1 MNTKKWEGY
10 TIEYFDV
17 LPSTSAYI
25 KEKRGEKK
33 NYIVTAERQTQG
45 MGTKGRSF
53 SSMPGGVYLSML
65 TFYEN
70 FPAKEAFKIMANC
83 AVSVCETLSF
93 YGLKPKIKWPNDVYV
108 QDKKISGILI
118 ENVFSGGNIS
128 SSVVGVGLNVYN
140 PLSSELSAIAVN
152 MAQALNRELSPSF
165 LQEVRERLIKT
176 LVEEKEDI
184 IGIYRSYLG
193 YMGEEVALIFND
205 ECVHATLLSVDDEG
219 RLLVKTAEGE
229 RLFSAAEVQRTKV
242 L

>member
-1 MNTKKWEGY
+1 MNIKKRKEY

-17 LPSTSAYI
+17 LPSTSAYL
-25 KEKRGEKK
+25 KEKRKEKK

-118 ENVFSGGNIS
+118 ENVFCGGNIS
-128 SSVVGVGLNVYN
+128 SSIVGIGLNVYN
-140 PLSSELSAIAVN
+140 PLPSELSALAVN

-165 LQEVRERLIKT
+165 LQEVRDKLIEKLLEHKENVMER
-176 LVEEKEDI
+176 
-184 IGIYRSYLG
+184 YRSYIG
-193 YMGEEVALIFND
+193 YMGEEVTLILEG

-229 RLFSAAEVQRTKV
+229 RLFSAAEVERTRV